1 LTVTPAGPLVLD
13 AGALIAY
20 ERGRL
25 TMVDLFDRARHS
37 PPVILAPVVAQV
49 WRDGARQARLA
60 RLLGGSSEVVNY
72 DHELARRAGE
82 LLATTGLSDAV
93 DAGIAVLA
101 HRLGGILV
109 TSDPKDLARLAGALP
124 DPPRIVV
131 V

>member
-37 PPVILAPVVAQV
+37 PPVILAPVGAQV

-60 RLLGGSSEVVNY
+60 GS
-72 DHELARRAGE
+72 
-82 LLATTGLSDAV
+82 
-93 DAGIAVLA
+93 
-101 HRLGGILV
+101 
-109 TSDPKDLARLAGALP
+109 LP